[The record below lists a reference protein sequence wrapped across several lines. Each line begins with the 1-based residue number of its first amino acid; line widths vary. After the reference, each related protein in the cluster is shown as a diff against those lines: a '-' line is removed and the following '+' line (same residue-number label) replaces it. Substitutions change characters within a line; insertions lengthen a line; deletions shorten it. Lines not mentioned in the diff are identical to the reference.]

1 MTIFTSGSKALG
13 VLRSMAVV
21 LALSLPGVAFAA
33 APSTLAVHG
42 GLFSVGGGPVAD
54 GTYAVTFSLYA
65 ASSGGVAV
73 FAEGPVNVTV
83 KSGFYHFTLGVKTPI
98 NPAVFANLT
107 TPFVGVKVGADPEFP
122 RQSLSSVPFAMRSVV
137 TETLDCTGCVKS
149 TSIDPAV
156 LAPYAKSADL
166 SKSATTGAY
175 GDLAGTPDLAP
186 YAKSAELTKFASS
199 GAYAD
204 LAGTPDLTI
213 YAKAAA
219 LAALAT
225 SGAYADLTG
234 VPDLTSYAL
243 AADLA
248 AVATSGSYADLGDLP
263 TLVATDAACD
273 PGFLAEGINEDGT
286 LACVEAATPS
296 VTADMLPN
304 DGLVVVSNGVL
315 TNLVTDTL
323 AGKTAIAIPDNSP
336 VGVTDSVTVGALG
349 TIQSMTVSVDLTNSN
364 IGKLVVYLYDP
375 NGDEYILH
383 NKSGSGTVLKT
394 TYPTPTAVATGD
406 LAAWKGQSPA
416 GKWYLKV
423 LDSTVTGGNSDGAIN
438 SWSVAFTLVSA
449 KTVNVKSNI
458 AVTGNV
464 TVAGQVSAAQFIGG
478 LTPSTYRWGVWS
490 TYSPNGGWMF
500 GNQADLFGGVNPS
513 TWSDG
518 NANASDISAD
528 KAVQAALFSRKGSAL
543 NNARVYSEWF
553 KFGQSRGCSSCQSRF
568 AGTLFRVKNTTSAAI
583 TWPVRFAYTA
593 FPGWSERASVAVNGQ
608 NVWYTDSDCATGCLK
623 DVGIAIPANRT
634 STVIFVSATGNP
646 SSGSRA
652 LIHGFTNN
660 SLALPAGLQY
670 VDDLDTAT
678 GGYDQ

>member
-33 APSTLAVHG
+33 APTTLAIHG

-54 GTYAVTFSLYA
+54 GTYSVTFGLYA
-65 ASSGGVAV
+65 AASGGSAV

-83 KSGFYHFTLGVKTPI
+83 KNGLYNFTLGAKTAI

-122 RQSLSSVPFAMRSVV
+122 RQSLSSVPFAMRGVV
-137 TETLDCTGCVKS
+137 TETLDCTGCVKA

-166 SKSATTGAY
+166 SKAATSGAY
-175 GDLAGTPDLAP
+175 GDLVGTPDLTP
-186 YAKSAELTKFASS
+186 YAKSAGLAKVATT

-204 LAGTPDLTI
+204 LAGTPDMTI
-213 YAKAAA
+213 YAKVAD

-225 SGAYADLTG
+225 SGSYADLTG
-234 VPDLTSYAL
+234 VPDLTAYAL

-248 AVATSGSYADLGDLP
+248 TVATSGSYADLGDLP
-263 TLVATDAACD
+263 TLVATAVSCDA
-273 PGFLAEGINEDGT
+273 GYLVEGINEDGT

-315 TNLVTDTL
+315 SNLVTETL

-336 VGVTDSVTVGALG
+336 VGVTDSVTAGALG
-349 TIQSMTVSVDLTNSN
+349 TIQSLKVSVDLTNSN

-383 NKSGSGTVLKT
+383 NKSGTGTVLKT
-394 TYPTPTAVATGD
+394 TYPTPTPVATGD
-406 LAAWKGQSPA
+406 LSVWKGQSPA

-438 SWSVAFTLVSA
+438 NWSISFTLVSA
-449 KTVNVKSNI
+449 KTVNVKNNI
-458 AVTGNV
+458 AVTGNL
-464 TVAGQVSAAQFIGG
+464 TVSGQVSAAQFIGG

-490 TYSPNGGWMF
+490 TYVSNGGWLF

-518 NANASDISAD
+518 EGKASDISAD
-528 KAVQAALFSRKGSAL
+528 KSVQATLFHRKGSAV

-553 KFGQSRGCSSCQSRF
+553 KYGRNRGCSSCQSRF
-568 AGTLFRVKNTTSAAI
+568 AGTLFRIKNTTAAAVA
-583 TWPVRFAYTA
+583 WPVRFAYTA
-593 FPGWSERASVAVNGQ
+593 YPGWSERASVALNGQ
-608 NVWYTDSDCATGCLK
+608 NIWSSDSNCSAGCLK
-623 DVGIAIPANRT
+623 DVSLSIPAGRT
-634 STVIFVSATGNP
+634 STVIFVSTTGP
-646 SSGSRA
+646 ESSSSRA
-652 LIHGFTNN
+652 LILGFTNN
-660 SLALPAGLQY
+660 SLALPTGLQY

-678 GGYDQ
+678 GGYEQ